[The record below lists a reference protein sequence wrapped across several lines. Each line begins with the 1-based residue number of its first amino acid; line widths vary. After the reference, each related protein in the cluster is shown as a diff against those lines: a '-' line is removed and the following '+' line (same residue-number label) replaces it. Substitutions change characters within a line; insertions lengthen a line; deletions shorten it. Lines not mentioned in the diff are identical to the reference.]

1 MCVYMYIC
9 VAFYFF
15 DFFLS
20 PSLPPPPSLPPL
32 FPSLLPSPSQA
43 HNELARLA
51 LTDLDVF
58 VGIEQKRIDVRNP
71 LPTRYPFCLLVR
83 FEEQNK
89 FLCADSADDRLLIIS
104 AVIFAKVG
112 VVMSVAF

>member
-1 MCVYMYIC
+1 MCC
-9 VAFYFF
+9 FLFF

-20 PSLPPPPSLPPL
+20 LSLPPS
-32 FPSLLPSPSQA
+32 SPSPSQA

>member
-1 MCVYMYIC
+1 MFLIYKDAKVREIIYFL
-9 VAFYFF
+9 FYFI
-15 DFFLS
+15 L
-20 PSLPPPPSLPPL
+20 
-32 FPSLLPSPSQA
+32 QA

-51 LTDLDVF
+51 LSDLDVF

-89 FLCADSADDRLLIIS
+89 FLCADSADDRLLLLAAI
-104 AVIFAKVG
+104 IFAKVG
-112 VVMSVAF
+112 VT

>member
-1 MCVYMYIC
+1 MCVHVC
-9 VAFYFF
+9 VLLFIF
-15 DFFLS
+15 DFFLSLFLS
-20 PSLPPPPSLPPL
+20 PSLPLP
-32 FPSLLPSPSQA
+32 QA

-104 AVIFAKVG
+104 AIIFAKVG

>member
-1 MCVYMYIC
+1 MYMCC
-9 VAFYFF
+9 
-15 DFFLS
+15 FLFLTS
-20 PSLPPPPSLPPL
+20 FSLSLPPSLL
-32 FPSLLPSPSQA
+32 SPSLLPSPFQA

-104 AVIFAKVG
+104 AIIFAKVG
-112 VVMSVAF
+112 VVMGVAF

>member
-1 MCVYMYIC
+1 MCVHVYVCCFII
-9 VAFYFF
+9 F
-15 DFFLS
+15 DFSPSLLSFSLS
-20 PSLPPPPSLPPL
+20 PSPFLPLSLPPS
-32 FPSLLPSPSQA
+32 FPQA

-104 AVIFAKVG
+104 AVIFSKVG